1 MLPGSPILSG
11 CGGRG
16 LNYSLGADPGLT
28 SLPSHCSSP
37 RTRIRTTLVTVPPGT
52 PGPDISKL
60 NSSCQGDA
68 SHLSCDLQGG
78 GGEGLADAGDKT
90 MEQLYSEAKEILA
103 LQVES
108 PCNTGPRRP
117 PR

>member
-16 LNYSLGADPGLT
+16 LNFSLGADPGLT

-37 RTRIRTTLVTVPPGT
+37 RTRIRTTLVT

-68 SHLSCDLQGG
+68 SQLSCDLQGG

-90 MEQLYSEAKEILA
+90 REQLYSEATEILA
-103 LQVES
+103 LVR
-108 PCNTGPRRP
+108 PRRP
-117 PR
+117 LR

>member
-1 MLPGSPILSG
+1 MLLTQDKDQDNAGD
-11 CGGRG
+11 
-16 LNYSLGADPGLT
+16 GAPWHAG
-28 SLPSHCSSP
+28 P
-37 RTRIRTTLVTVPPGT
+37 R
-52 PGPDISKL
+52 
-60 NSSCQGDA
+60 Q
-68 SHLSCDLQGG
+68 LSCDLKGG